1 MERML
6 REKQESDQ
14 LRHEQ
19 LISTL
24 SQSVSTLSQSVSQT
38 VSGKLD
44 KVMKTEMKQS
54 VVPGIL
60 YVYRCVCL
68 SVCLCVYLCLYLCVH
83 V

>member
-19 LISTL
+19 LI
-24 SQSVSTLSQSVSQT
+24 STLSQSVSQT

-54 VVPGIL
+54 VVPGMCSVV
-60 YVYRCVCL
+60 YVI
-68 SVCLCVYLCLYLCVH
+68 VYIYV
-83 V
+83 

>member
-19 LISTL
+19 LI
-24 SQSVSTLSQSVSQT
+24 STLSQSVSQT

-54 VVPGIL
+54 VVPGI
-60 YVYRCVCL
+60 YMCVCSVVYCMCVHL
-68 SVCLCVYLCLYLCVH
+68 SVYGWAAG
-83 V
+83 